1 MALPKR
7 FPCGPSVPDHVV
19 ENIFLHACIMTLDA
33 ASLPSPPNFAPWKN
47 PDRLHSSGGMQSGV
61 ERNGRSGS
69 HQNGNHASSRIPR
82 FPNIK
87 DLQDEAASLD
97 VSESTAVRV
106 ALFFF
111 DSP

>member
-1 MALPKR
+1 
-7 FPCGPSVPDHVV
+7 
-19 ENIFLHACIMTLDA
+19 MTLDA
-33 ASLPSPPNFAPWKN
+33 ASLPSPPNFALWKN
-47 PDRLHSSGGMQSGV
+47 PDRPHSLGGMQSGV

-97 VSESTAVRV
+97 VNESTPVRIALLLNRLEFATV
-106 ALFFF
+106 AYR
-111 DSP
+111 